1 MIFRIQ
7 NFFHFVLRFRF
18 DDDGRQR
25 RTSAVRDRRELI
37 RFEERDM
44 KHGVNFHG
52 CRELQSVSLGA
63 NSFDNRK
70 GTKAFPIQ
78 LLRGSLG

>member
-1 MIFRIQ
+1 MIQ
-7 NFFHFVLRFRF
+7 
-18 DDDGRQR
+18 
-25 RTSAVRDRRELI
+25 
-37 RFEERDM
+37 FEERDM
-44 KHGVNFHG
+44 KHGMNFHG

>member
-1 MIFRIQ
+1 MSVI
-7 NFFHFVLRFRF
+7 
-18 DDDGRQR
+18 
-25 RTSAVRDRRELI
+25 RDRREMI

-52 CRELQSVSLGA
+52 CRELQSVCLGA

-70 GTKAFPIQ
+70 GTKTFSIQ
-78 LLRGSLG
+78 LL

>member
-1 MIFRIQ
+1 
-7 NFFHFVLRFRF
+7 
-18 DDDGRQR
+18 
-25 RTSAVRDRRELI
+25 
-37 RFEERDM
+37 M
-44 KHGVNFHG
+44 KHRVNFHG

-70 GTKAFPIQ
+70 GTKTFPIQ